1 MANEDVK
8 KDEIHPEAKNPN
20 EGPRG
25 EGGSLGSNAEPGVAI
40 EPLFDY
46 GDITERDK
54 SVVNEVIEFLQT
66 RPGVPSEMLI
76 EELKEKFQLV
86 TIPMIDMETSI
97 WYQLTK
103 DEKIG
108 QMSQGF
114 RQTVDKDGNK
124 IRIPHI
130 GFSADLD
137 YLDSFI
143 NRLVNKISAL
153 PTGKDK

>member
-1 MANEDVK
+1 MSGKIKSTVD
-8 KDEIHPEAKNPN
+8 
-20 EGPRG
+20 
-25 EGGSLGSNAEPGVAI
+25 GSDI

-54 SVVNEVIEFLQT
+54 SVVNEVISLIES
-66 RPGVPSEMLI
+66 RPGVPGEMLVA
-76 EELKEKFQLV
+76 ELKEKFKLV
-86 TIPMIDMETSI
+86 TIPMMKLEDSV

-108 QMSQGF
+108 ASMQGF
-114 RQTVDKDGNK
+114 RETIDKDGNK

-137 YLDSFI
+137 YLDEF
-143 NRLVNKISAL
+143 VNNLTKKIESI
-153 PTGKDK
+153 PTAEDK